1 VSEPEARAPDMPASE
16 TATRESLQA
25 GRSTERSNETPP
37 AKQSAPQGYPGRW
50 RGWLAGGLRQF
61 LVIAATVLS
70 LFPVYFMIVSAFKT
84 KSQYLDNKWGLPLQ
98 PVLTNFV
105 TALAGEKFFLR
116 FANSLILT
124 VGSVGISLIIA
135 CLAAYA
141 FARMPFRGK
150 KTLFNLV
157 LALMV
162 VPPVVMVVPLF
173 VSMVAWKMVNTYHG
187 TILIYVGLLM
197 PFSVFLMTN
206 FFRTIPREIIEAARM
221 DGCSTARV
229 FWSIMMPL
237 SAPSVL
243 TLTVVNAMWV
253 WNELLIAL
261 IFLQRDDMKTLMV
274 GIASMRSRNYV
285 DIPATMA
292 GLLVATI
299 PIVILYIFGQRYFIR
314 GLTSGAVK

>member
-1 VSEPEARAPDMPASE
+1 MNQLGIPAGEPEQDALRQAS
-16 TATRESLQA
+16 RD
-25 GRSTERSNETPP
+25 ERPLASV
-37 AKQSAPQGYPGRW
+37 KWRGQSAG
-50 RGWLAGGLRQF
+50 ALRQ
-61 LVIAATVLS
+61 LVVISATVLS
-70 LFPVYFMIVSAFKT
+70 LFPVYFMAVSAFKT

-105 TALAGEKFFLR
+105 TAFAGEKFFLR

-124 VGSVGISLIIA
+124 VGSVAISLIIA

-173 VSMVAWKMVNTYHG
+173 VSMVAWKMVNTYQG
-187 TILIYVGLLM
+187 AILIYVGLLM

-206 FFRTIPREIIEAARM
+206 FFRTIPHEIIEAARM
-221 DGCSTARV
+221 DGCSTMRV
-229 FWSIMMPL
+229 FVSIMMPL
-237 SAPSVL
+237 SAPAVL
-243 TLTVVNAMWV
+243 TLIVVNAMWV

-292 GLLVATI
+292 GMLVATI
-299 PIVILYIFGQRYFIR
+299 PIVILYVFGQRYFIR